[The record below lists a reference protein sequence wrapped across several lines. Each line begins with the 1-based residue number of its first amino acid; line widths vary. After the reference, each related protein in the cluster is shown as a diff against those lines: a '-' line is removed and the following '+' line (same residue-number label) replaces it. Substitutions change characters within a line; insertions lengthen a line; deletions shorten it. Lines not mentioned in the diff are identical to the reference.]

1 MKQKKVT
8 LAELPAEEGTIET
21 KQNGTIFLWSK
32 SESGFDI
39 VTKAIQY
46 FTGSPYTHVAV
57 YLRGSTYDCTV
68 WKPAGR
74 VLSVSGVRETLG
86 VIDGWQVE
94 LKPATTLTSSQT
106 NKMMIYCKMQIDAR
120 RPYNVFKL
128 LAFILIYPTRWFWNK
143 IKWVPFKAE
152 LFGEVCST
160 FVDQTFKAGGVDL
173 FKNLIE
179 EVAVPGDYIDT
190 PLLEIVNG

>member
-1 MKQKKVT
+1 MKHKKT
-8 LAELPAEEGTIET
+8 LAELPAEQGIIET
-21 KQNGTIFLWSK
+21 KQNGSVFLWSK

-46 FTGSPYTHVAV
+46 FTGSPYTHVAI

-74 VLSVSGVRETLG
+74 ILSVSGVRETTG

-94 LKPATTLTSSQT
+94 LKPTTTLTSSQT
-106 NKMMIYCKMQIDAR
+106 DKILSYCKAMIDAR

-128 LAFILIYPTRWFWNK
+128 LAFILIYPTRWFWTK
-143 IKWVPFKAE
+143 IKWVPFQAE

-160 FVDQTFKAGGVDL
+160 FVDQAYEAGGINL
-173 FKNLIE
+173 FPDIIDE
-179 EVAVPGDYIDT
+179 AAVPGDFIDT